1 MYTISCIDYAI
12 NVQKF
17 IYSLPVFFVPG
28 LAISWIWK
36 VVPRLAREFS
46 GALHPRTVRTTF
58 VITMFGV
65 PTLFGK
71 LFYVALL

>member
-1 MYTISCIDYAI
+1 MYKVYLFVSG
-12 NVQKF
+12 
-17 IYSLPVFFVPG
+17 FFVPG
-28 LAISWIWK
+28 FGDFVIWK
-36 VVPRLAREFS
+36 VVPRLARKFRR
-46 GALHPRTVRTTF
+46 GARTTV